1 MIVQFYYFLLPNII
15 SEIATK
21 ASIASGSKLTE
32 KKQVED
38 DFWAD
43 TSSHIQVNSTKS
55 RSSSIKTN
63 EIKEIDQGGWGE
75 WNDAGGDGKNRLTI

>member
-1 MIVQFYYFLLPNII
+1 MKKKIAYLLLNNIL
-15 SEIATK
+15 EIATK
-21 ASIASGSKLTE
+21 ASIASGGKVAD
-32 KKQVED
+32 KKRVED

-43 TSSHIQVNSTKS
+43 TSSHIQVNSTTS

-75 WNDAGGDGKNRLTI
+75 WNDDGGDGKNNSIT

>member
-1 MIVQFYYFLLPNII
+1 MPHTYFLLRNLIL
-15 SEIATK
+15 EIATK
-21 ASIASGSKLTE
+21 ASIASDSKVAE

-43 TSSHIQVNSTKS
+43 TSSPIQANSTKS

-63 EIKEIDQGGWGE
+63 EIKELDQGGWGE
-75 WNDAGGDGKNRLTI
+75 WNDAGGDGKNNLTT